1 MKITKQNIADF
12 ITYLYQNR
20 KQQIPPKELL
30 HRWQA
35 LSDDEIDRQLTG
47 LFASW
52 GMTEQNKQDQ
62 IIAFYRRS
70 LYSPA
75 PEVLTTSTPASAHSV
90 PPQEVNPPALTPMQ
104 RTSRTKW
111 PLWIALSVLLIASIF
126 LGVKYMQFSN
136 LDYIYTITD
145 NVSVRNEDK
154 DIVATMDLFEV
165 KKAIPSYQKLK
176 VFDKKIY
183 YRSIDNSDTKF
194 PFRKVIVGNADFWD
208 FMFRQND
215 ITGYVNTNYVVDNQ
229 NEFNLYQNAFKEV
242 KANKMEN
249 ANLKAIYRKI
259 IIGSMGMDPTLSD
272 KYIVT
277 NTANLSRTVID
288 KTYAIIK
295 QTIIE
300 NVKYVIIAGLSDGN
314 YYKFEGDIK
323 ENVFAAPQRVE
334 VDNGI
339 DGSVPLTGSY
349 RFYNK
354 DKQIYLYDCK
364 ANLPLSFVA
373 VRDNKGYLH
382 AFEYIPPADTQSM
395 PSDTINVEE

>member
-1 MKITKQNIADF
+1 MNSISIK
-12 ITYLYQNR
+12 
-20 KQQIPPKELL
+20 
-30 HRWQA
+30 
-35 LSDDEIDRQLTG
+35 
-47 LFASW
+47 
-52 GMTEQNKQDQ
+52 M
-62 IIAFYRRS
+62 
-70 LYSPA
+70 
-75 PEVLTTSTPASAHSV
+75 
-90 PPQEVNPPALTPMQ
+90 
-104 RTSRTKW
+104 
-111 PLWIALSVLLIASIF
+111 PL
-126 LGVKYMQFSN
+126 
-136 LDYIYTITD
+136 
-145 NVSVRNEDK
+145 
-154 DIVATMDLFEV
+154 
-165 KKAIPSYQKLK
+165 
-176 VFDKKIY
+176 
-183 YRSIDNSDTKF
+183 
-194 PFRKVIVGNADFWD
+194 
-208 FMFRQND
+208 
-215 ITGYVNTNYVVDNQ
+215 
-229 NEFNLYQNAFKEV
+229 

-364 ANLPLSFVA
+364 ANLLLSFVA

-395 PSDTINVEE
+395 TSDTINVEE